1 MRRFI
6 TIIGSF
12 FYTGYFPFAS
22 ATFASLVW
30 LIAFLFLPHFGW
42 FVKPYSLILTFPV
55 AIYASGEMEKYFG
68 HDSSRIVID
77 EFVGMQVSLLLLKP
91 DPLVAVS
98 GFVLFRVF
106 DIAKPFPVG
115 RSQKLRGGFGVV
127 VDDVLAGVYSRLV
140 LALIIRFFLK

>member
-1 MRRFI
+1 
-6 TIIGSF
+6 
-12 FYTGYFPFAS
+12 
-22 ATFASLVW
+22 
-30 LIAFLFLPHFGW
+30 
-42 FVKPYSLILTFPV
+42 
-55 AIYASGEMEKYFG
+55 
-68 HDSSRIVID
+68 
-77 EFVGMQVSLLLLKP
+77 
-91 DPLVAVS
+91 VAVS